1 MSSRY
6 RVKTIR
12 GVLLA
17 GVFSA
22 TMPAG
27 AQAPDFATGFATTV
41 EKAAPSAVTIAT
53 LVPLEGEDMERWKGF
68 ESGQKRQLT
77 LANVV
82 IELDGKPYQYQGHGS
97 GFVIDDEGHIMTNH
111 HVIEAVEMEP
121 KVQFAVST
129 GTAGGWHAAELVGAD
144 PSTDLAVLSCK
155 GSGAVPAVWGDSRKL
170 RAGEFVLAIGTP
182 RDLALR
188 QTVTLGIV
196 SATGRTMGGLAYEDF
211 IQTDASINPGNS
223 GGPLVNV
230 KGEVVGVNQSIL
242 LGTVQLADGTA
253 AQTAE
258 GVPMRAEGN
267 IGLGLAVPSSIA
279 RRVAA
284 DLLDDG
290 KPSRGFLGVRM
301 EEVAGDGEGLA
312 GTVVRVA
319 EVLKEGPAAAAGV
332 KEGDLLISLDG
343 VVHGTARSIHL
354 AVSMAGPGHEVEL
367 GLLRDGQPLALKLK
381 LGDLAETPFASLGFD
396 PEARDFPGID
406 GVEFRVM
413 QDESGAQRV
422 VITGVAPGSPAALA
436 GLRAPALVSEV
447 AGVPVESPEAF
458 VAAAESS
465 VASGHIL
472 LKVQLLGPRGP
483 GPARELSLKVA
494 E

>member
-1 MSSRY
+1 M
-6 RVKTIR
+6 
-12 GVLLA
+12 A
-17 GVFSA
+17 A
-22 TMPAG
+22 W
-27 AQAPDFATGFATTV
+27 AQAPDFASGFATTV

-53 LVPLEGEDMERWKGF
+53 LVPVEGEDLERWKNF
-68 ESGQKRQLT
+68 ESAQKRQLT
-77 LANVV
+77 LANVI
-82 IELDGKPYQYQGHGS
+82 IEIDGKPYQYQGHGS
-97 GFVIDDEGHIMTNH
+97 GFAIDDQGHIMTNH

-121 KVQFAVST
+121 KVRFAVTT
-129 GTAGGWHAAELVGAD
+129 GTEGAWHAAELVGAD

-155 GSGAVPAVWGDSRKL
+155 GSGAVPAVWGDSTKL

-223 GGPLVNV
+223 GGPLVNAR
-230 KGEVVGVNQSIL
+230 GEVVGVNQSIL

-267 IGLGLAVPSSIA
+267 IGLGLAVPASIA

-284 DLLDDG
+284 DLLEDG

-301 EEVAGDGEGLA
+301 EEVEGGEEGLA
-312 GTVVRVA
+312 ARVVRVA
-319 EVLKEGPAAAAGV
+319 EVLKEGPAAAAGLKV
-332 KEGDLLISLDG
+332 GDILISLDG
-343 VVHGTARSIHL
+343 AVHATARSIHL
-354 AVSMAGPGHEVEL
+354 AVSMAGPGREVEL
-367 GLLRDGQPLALKLK
+367 GLLREGQPMTVKLK
-381 LGDLAETPFASLGFD
+381 LGDLAQTPFASLGFD
-396 PEARDFPGID
+396 PEARDFPGIE

-422 VITGVAPGSPAALA
+422 VITGVAPDSAAAMA
-436 GLRAPALVSEV
+436 GLRAPALVAEV

-465 VASGHIL
+465 ISSGHIL

>member
-1 MSSRY
+1 MSGGLS
-6 RVKTIR
+6 
-12 GVLLA
+12 G
-17 GVFSA
+17 
-22 TMPAG
+22 
-27 AQAPDFATGFATTV
+27 QAPDFATGFATTV

-53 LVPLEGEDMERWKGF
+53 LMPLEGEDIERWKGF
-68 ESGQKRQLT
+68 EASQRRQLT
-77 LANVV
+77 VANVV
-82 IELDGKPYQYQGHGS
+82 IELGGVPYRYVGHGS
-97 GFVIDDEGHIMTNH
+97 GFVIDAAGHIMTNH
-111 HVIEAVEMEP
+111 HVIEAAELEP
-121 KVQFAVST
+121 KAKFAVTT

-144 PSTDLAVLSCK
+144 PSTDLAVISCK
-155 GSGAVPAVWGDSRKL
+155 NSGAVPAAWGDSTKL

-196 SATGRTMGGLAYEDF
+196 SATGRAMGGLAYEDF

-290 KPSRGFLGVRM
+290 RPSRGFLGVRM
-301 EEVAGDGEGLA
+301 EEVDGAAHGMA
-312 GTVVRVA
+312 GTAVRVA
-319 EVLKEGPAAAAGV
+319 EVLKEGPAGAAGV
-332 KEGDLLISLDG
+332 KVGDLIMSIDG
-343 VVHGTARSIHL
+343 AVHGTARAFHL
-354 AVSMAGPGHEVEL
+354 AVSMAGPGREVEL
-367 GLLRDGQPLALKLK
+367 GLLREGQPLAVKLK
-381 LGDLAETPFASLGFD
+381 LGDLSATPFASIGFN
-396 PEARDFPGID
+396 PEARGFPGVE
-406 GVEFRVM
+406 GVEFQVM
-413 QDESGAQRV
+413 QDNQGGQRV
-422 VITGVAPGSPAALA
+422 VITAVAPGSAAAAA
-436 GLRAPALVSEV
+436 GLRAPCLVVEV
-447 AGVPVESPEAF
+447 AGVPVETPEAF

-472 LKVQLLGPRGP
+472 LKVQQLGPRGP
-483 GPARELSLKVA
+483 GAAAEISLKVGG
-494 E
+494 